1 MNDKN
6 LMTYKQLMNNPNSKM
21 FKHFIIYKELIS
33 KRISLNIKT
42 IFNKNIIN
50 NKNVINYNNLINNKN
65 IINNKNVINTKN
77 VIYDYFKKN
86 DDEKNRNLHRWC
98 LSNKNKTKREIN
110 YPW

>member
-1 MNDKN
+1 MCFVV
-6 LMTYKQLMNNPNSKM
+6 LL
-21 FKHFIIYKELIS
+21 YKELIS
-33 KRISLNIKT
+33 KRTSLNMKT
-42 IFNKNIIN
+42 IS
-50 NKNVINYNNLINNKN
+50 NKNVINN
-65 IINNKNVINTKN
+65 KN